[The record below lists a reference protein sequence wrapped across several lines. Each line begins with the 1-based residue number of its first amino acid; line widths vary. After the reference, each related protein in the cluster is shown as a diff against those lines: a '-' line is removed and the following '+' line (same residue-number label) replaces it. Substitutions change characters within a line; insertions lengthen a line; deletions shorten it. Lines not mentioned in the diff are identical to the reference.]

1 METLTLP
8 EPAATLWKKIGP
20 RLQDAMREILG
31 GNERWTMTGGTI
43 LTARYR
49 HRSSDDI
56 DLHLAPSAADRLV
69 AKRCPHFMA
78 SMKELGATGGYQGV
92 RQIVISFPPS
102 ELDVWQRTEG
112 DRRHPERS
120 ERDARID
127 GRPEH
132 VESSAQILHGK
143 VKRASRKAP
152 VRDLYDFAVAMEID
166 RHSLATAINLKPLEE
181 TTSLRKKWRDTA
193 QTYANEARAEIKNVP
208 ERFAHIQANPADL
221 AAHATEDAT
230 WTAAGLHYENRRL
243 EWRTE
248 CHDGTT
254 NTQATEA
261 RNAADL
267 RDWMRQ
273 TGVDRFIELNE
284 PTQADAITSSAIQI
298 AERGPT
304 GSKTLWRITRDPGFD
319 PGDRNGPGNPR
330 GRPENP
336 GETGL
341 TQCAHP
347 ATSQASL
354 ARISSTSSFTKPGKP
369 HRRRVGGKPQTARA
383 APASTPACG

>member
-208 ERFAHIQANPADL
+208 ERFAHIQANPADH
-221 AAHATEDAT
+221 AAHATENAT
-230 WTAAGLHYENRRL
+230 WTLDRKYYQKKLPVLEAFCEVMSIPDLDQRKKGLQRL
-243 EWRTE
+243 E
-248 CHDGTT
+248 
-254 NTQATEA
+254 
-261 RNAADL
+261 
-267 RDWMRQ
+267 
-273 TGVDRFIELNE
+273 
-284 PTQADAITSSAIQI
+284 
-298 AERGPT
+298 
-304 GSKTLWRITRDPGFD
+304 K
-319 PGDRNGPGNPR
+319 
-330 GRPENP
+330 
-336 GETGL
+336 
-341 TQCAHP
+341 HP
-347 ATSQASL
+347 DKW
-354 ARISSTSSFTKPGKP
+354 ISSNAWAELRKMNQPKPPKKKP
-369 HRRRVGGKPQTARA
+369 TP
-383 APASTPACG
+383 PAQETQSTD